1 MIYKIHLLSVA
12 WTTLAAFVMSSV
24 YYMAFG
30 KLRMKYMDDPKAVAY
45 MKQVKLWKMLAE
57 FLRGLAIIYILAY
70 FFERFN
76 IDFSSAIS
84 FVILLW
90 IAFPVFLLSG
100 SVLWD
105 RRPWQLAVIHSG
117 DWLLKLMLIACL
129 LHIGQH

>member
-1 MIYKIHLLSVA
+1 MIYKIHLLFVA
-12 WTTLAAFVMSSV
+12 GTALAAFVMSSI

-30 KLRMKYMDDPKAVAY
+30 KLRMKYIDDPKAVAD
-45 MKQVKLWKMLAE
+45 MKQVKPWKMLAE
-57 FLRGLAIIYILAY
+57 FLRGSVIIYIMVY
-70 FFERFN
+70 FFEKFN
-76 IDFSSAIS
+76 INFSSAIS

-117 DWLLKLMLIACL
+117 DWLLKLLLIACL
-129 LHIGQH
+129 LHLGQH

>member
-1 MIYKIHLLSVA
+1 MVIVVLRTA
-12 WTTLAAFVMSSV
+12 LAAFVMSSV

-30 KLRMKYMDDPKAVAY
+30 KLRMKYMDDPKAVAD
-45 MKQVKLWKMLAE
+45 MKQVKPWKMLAE

-105 RRPWQLAVIHSG
+105 RRPWQLAIIHSG
-117 DWLLKLMLIACL
+117 DWLLKLLLIACL
-129 LHIGQH
+129 LHLGQH

>member
-1 MIYKIHLLSVA
+1 MIYKIHVLSVG
-12 WTTLAAFVMSSV
+12 WTALAAFVMSSV

-30 KLRMKYMDDPKAVAY
+30 KLRMKYMDDPKAVAD
-45 MKQVKLWKMLAE
+45 MKQVKPWKMLAE

-117 DWLLKLMLIACL
+117 DWLLKLLLIACL
-129 LHIGQH
+129 LHIGQN